1 MTKKKVE
8 FEIVKEHP
16 RGTKCDLHPESSYL
30 LIDDGYKWMWCL
42 ECLRKMLME
51 SNTGQWNAERIY
63 KKES

>member
-16 RGTKCDLHPESSYL
+16 RGTKCDFHPESSFL
-30 LIDDGYKWMWCL
+30 LIDDGCRCMWCL
-42 ECLRKMLME
+42 ECLYKMIKD
-51 SNTGQWNAERIY
+51 SNKGIWKFEHVC